1 MTAEPIM
8 RAPDACPDPETLAVF
23 LEGGL
28 TARARD
34 DIAAHLTTCETCYAV
49 FLESA
54 RTRVSAAA
62 TALPLPWWRT
72 RGAMA
77 AAVTGLAA
85 AAAVVL
91 AVNLGV
97 LTWPSRGPELTGLV
111 AAVGTDRFIEPRLT
125 GGFAH
130 GPLRGALRSTQPA
143 LPPVSPDVRIA
154 AAEVEKRAAGRASAS
169 AVHARGV
176 AALVVGDYDRGVE
189 ALERS
194 VEQDGSDAKMLSDLA
209 AAYLVRAAATN
220 NREDLSRALASANR
234 SLTAD
239 RSLPE
244 AWFNRALALERLSMV
259 EEARATW
266 QGYLAIDDRSGWA
279 DEARA
284 HLRAMDVTRQR

>member
-1 MTAEPIM
+1 MK
-8 RAPDACPDPETLAVF
+8 RGGDGCPDPETLAVF
-23 LEGGL
+23 LDGGL
-28 TARARD
+28 TPGARD
-34 DIAAHLTTCETCYAV
+34 EIAAHLTSCETCYSV

-54 RTRVSAAA
+54 QTRVTAAEG
-62 TALPLPWWRT
+62 TPIPWWRT
-72 RGAMA
+72 RRAIA
-77 AAVTGLAA
+77 AATASLAT

-91 AVNLGV
+91 ALNLGA
-97 LTWPSRGPELTGLV
+97 LTWRSRGPELTRLV

-130 GPLRGALRSTQPA
+130 GPLRGALRSNQPT
-143 LPPVSPDVRIA
+143 LPAVSPDVRIA
-154 AAEVEKRAAGRASAS
+154 AAEIEKQAAGRASPS

-176 AALVVGDYDRGVE
+176 AALVVGDYERSVE
-189 ALERS
+189 ALERT
-194 VEQDGSDAKMLSDLA
+194 VDQDPLNAQMLSDLA
-209 AAYLVRAAATN
+209 AAYLVRATATH
-220 NREDLSRALASANR
+220 NRDDLSRALASANR

-244 AWFNRALALERLSMV
+244 AWFNRALALERLAMV

-284 HLRAMDVTRQR
+284 HLRGMDATRQP